1 MKIRKLRT
9 KKVLLHGHQVDGE
22 VEDLGGVRDDGLP
35 AADALV
41 EVQALGKDI
50 VAGQITGTL

>member
-1 MKIRKLRT
+1 M
-9 KKVLLHGHQVDGE
+9 
-22 VEDLGGVRDDGLP
+22 RDDGLP

-41 EVQALGKDI
+41 KVQALGKDI